1 MKPQTLLI
9 SAGSLQELLVVAHDR
24 GCLEPLDA
32 LWERLDLDGMT
43 VDVECA
49 RRAVG
54 VVQRL
59 GKGQARRAPT
69 YSHSIVPGG
78 LLVMSYTT
86 RFTPLTSLT
95 MRVEI
100 CSNRS

>member
-1 MKPQTLLI
+1 
-9 SAGSLQELLVVAHDR
+9 
-24 GCLEPLDA
+24 LDA

-59 GKGQARRAPT
+59 GKGQAKPVVPRPIPT
-69 YSHSIVPGG
+69 
-78 LLVMSYTT
+78 
-86 RFTPLTSLT
+86 
-95 MRVEI
+95 
-100 CSNRS
+100 RSCREVCW